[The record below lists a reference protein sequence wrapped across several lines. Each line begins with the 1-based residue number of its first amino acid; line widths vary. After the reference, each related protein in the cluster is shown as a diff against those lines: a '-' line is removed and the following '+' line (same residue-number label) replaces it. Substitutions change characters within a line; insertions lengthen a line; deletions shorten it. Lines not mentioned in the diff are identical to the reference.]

1 MGWTTSQKS
10 TSIST
15 FNHWLGEAQCKDIR
29 ATNGLVPWPPL
40 ANERLDPK
48 KTKELS
54 LSMAEDSS
62 SKKITSFLSRWLFSC
77 FPCFG
82 FCCSGFPL
90 IGLEWRSFNTQ
101 APPTFLEKKLGSSVP
116 KFPRYPTHIEGGRK
130 NPPKPWCLK
139 HAMPSWERKKTCLWR
154 WGGGPAEVTDGKE
167 GIIILHIYIYCNYI
181 YHIYRYVLIYVIYF
195 VAL

>member
-101 APPTFLEKKLGSSVP
+101 APPTFLEKKTGIFGAQISEVP
-116 KFPRYPTHIEGGRK
+116 DPHWRGKKKPTKAVVLEARNAVMGEKKNLPVAVGWWASRGNRWKRRYHNTSY
-130 NPPKPWCLK
+130 LY
-139 HAMPSWERKKTCLWR
+139 
-154 WGGGPAEVTDGKE
+154 
-167 GIIILHIYIYCNYI
+167 IL
-181 YHIYRYVLIYVIYF
+181 
-195 VAL
+195 